1 MSIILIFL
9 NKEINYLK
17 TRTDKWGFVVFVAV
31 FVFVF
36 LLVFQPFGVNNYN
49 PKNAINSVFFISMLG
64 LALVQ
69 ALVLALCEFVIVPY
83 ILNSSRVYTIIIR
96 IFLELIVLTTFTFLY
111 YNILGNFHDWKWSSF
126 FEFLFNISAMGI
138 IPFAMVLLFS
148 SHQYAKRQVELL
160 ELQPKFELTDTYV
173 NLQSQNGKEHL
184 TLKLS
189 NLRYIEAQDNYV
201 LIYYLDKDILKKH
214 LLRAKM
220 KDMENNLK
228 VQSLIRCHRKYIV
241 NLNVVEKIKRLG
253 HQMELYLP
261 NVSSPIP
268 VSKSFLS
275 EIETILDVRHT

>member
-1 MSIILIFL
+1 M
-9 NKEINYLK
+9 
-17 TRTDKWGFVVFVAV
+17 TDKWRFVVFVAV

-36 LLVFQPFGVNNYN
+36 LLVFQPFGVNNYD

-69 ALVLALCEFVIVPY
+69 AMVLAFCEFVIVPR
-83 ILNSSRVYTIIIR
+83 ILKSSRVYFIIMR
-96 IFLELIVLTTFTFLY
+96 IALELIVLTTFTFLY
-111 YNILGNFHDWKWSSF
+111 YNILGNFHDWKWSSY
-126 FEFLFNISAMGI
+126 FEFLFNISAMGM
-138 IPFAMVLLFS
+138 IPYVMVLLFS
-148 SHQYAKRQVELL
+148 SHQNAKRQVELL

-173 NLQSQNGKEHL
+173 NLKSSNGKEHL

-201 LIYYLDKDILKKH
+201 LVYHLDKGILKKQ
-214 LLRAKM
+214 LLRATM

-228 VQSLIRCHRKYIV
+228 DQSIIRCHRRFIV
-241 NLNVVEKIKRLG
+241 NLNVVEKVKRLG

-268 VSKSFLS
+268 VSRSFLT
-275 EIETILDVRHT
+275 EIETILDVHHT